1 MISGSYSDHKITA
14 LCLISM
20 FPIVTIL
27 YSEASEYIF
36 LPFSI
41 QINIFYRRC
50 ILQATDSSQK
60 RESHPWRRTRFPFLD
75 VEVARAT
82 LS

>member
-1 MISGSYSDHKITA
+1 MISLKYSVMISGTYSDHKITA

-36 LPFSI
+36 SPSA
-41 QINIFYRRC
+41 Y
-50 ILQATDSSQK
+50 K
-60 RESHPWRRTRFPFLD
+60 
-75 VEVARAT
+75 
-82 LS
+82 